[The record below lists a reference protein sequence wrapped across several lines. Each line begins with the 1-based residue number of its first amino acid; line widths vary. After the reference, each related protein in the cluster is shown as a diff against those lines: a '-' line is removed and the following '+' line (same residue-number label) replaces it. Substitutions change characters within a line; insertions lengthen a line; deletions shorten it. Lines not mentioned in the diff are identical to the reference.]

1 MPKVALNPYIRYSAS
16 SPTMFLDL
24 RESPDH
30 VRFRELPRAVNGW
43 DLGRFACEPPL
54 PVMIFYS
61 PSFPWYIEA
70 RTRNPVGVTLHEMF
84 EAIWLCMMTPIT
96 QEDYYNNEMDQ
107 VGRESIAFAWAQ
119 RCGENVE
126 ERNKGVRRVDFLM
139 EKVGLEGVSKGKDG
153 YFELKVKKV

>member
-84 EAIWLCMMTPIT
+84 EAIWLCMMVQGTAP
-96 QEDYYNNEMDQ
+96 QLGDPE
-107 VGRESIAFAWAQ
+107 
-119 RCGENVE
+119 
-126 ERNKGVRRVDFLM
+126 
-139 EKVGLEGVSKGKDG
+139 
-153 YFELKVKKV
+153 